1 MRDIL
6 DDLIREIRREKR
18 IANRAKRE
26 ARARERSKIPHP
38 PEPQGKPERWT
49 PTVPVLLMH
58 TSGVAIGIFTEL
70 HHEVHKDWRRFQP
83 APEGTSAHHTEIVS
97 GTCWFQKEPV
107 EHIETE
113 LETIALRERFLE
125 LLNAAETE
133 YNPWA
138 QIEHS
143 DPGGSEGETGS
154 LPILPD

>member
-18 IANRAKRE
+18 IANRARRE
-26 ARARERSKIPHP
+26 ARARARHKTPL
-38 PEPQGKPERWT
+38 PEPQGKPERWA

-70 HHEVHKDWRRFQP
+70 HHEVHKEWRRFIP
-83 APEGTSAHHTEIVS
+83 APDGTSAHHTEIVS
-97 GTCWFQKEPV
+97 GTCWFYKETV
-107 EHIETE
+107 EYTQTE

-125 LLNAAETE
+125 LLSAAEAE

-143 DPGGSEGETGS
+143 DPGGSEDEAGPLS
-154 LPILPD
+154 LLGD